1 MQKEAM
7 EFCKNNKNEKRFKT
21 PSSVALILI
30 RNNNGKEE
38 ILLQKRKN
46 TGYMDG
52 YYDLGASGHVENKET
67 MKMALIRETKEEIG
81 ITIKEQDIEFTTI
94 IHDISKKIYYNTY
107 FKVTKWEGEP
117 QIIEKDKIEEIKWCD
132 INELPSNIIDNILIA
147 INNYKNNIS
156 YSEKIQKKE
165 EKINET
171 TKKNYNKN
179 NYVSSHI
186 GYFSKQLWTSTSHN

>member
-156 YSEKIQKKE
+156 YSEKI
-165 EKINET
+165 
-171 TKKNYNKN
+171 
-179 NYVSSHI
+179 
-186 GYFSKQLWTSTSHN
+186 

>member
-81 ITIKEQDIEFTTI
+81 INI
-94 IHDISKKIYYNTY
+94 
-107 FKVTKWEGEP
+107 
-117 QIIEKDKIEEIKWCD
+117 DKIV
-132 INELPSNIIDNILIA
+132 NI
-147 INNYKNNIS
+147 
-156 YSEKIQKKE
+156 
-165 EKINET
+165 
-171 TKKNYNKN
+171 
-179 NYVSSHI
+179 
-186 GYFSKQLWTSTSHN
+186 